1 MKQRNK
7 TMYYETQSLRKQNF
21 LEENGIYPVE
31 ERDDGTAIYEKTKEL
46 SSLLEQFDIIKYV
59 FYGKY

>member
-21 LEENGIYPVE
+21 LEENGIFPVE

-46 SSLLEQFDIIKYV
+46 SSLLEQFDIIRYV
-59 FYGKY
+59 FKGRY

>member
-7 TMYYETQSLRKQNF
+7 TMYYETQNLRKQNF

-46 SSLLEQFDIIKYV
+46 SSLLEEFDIIKYV
-59 FYGKY
+59 FGGRY